1 MRRKRAS
8 MSGVTATD
16 DNLERLKPGRK
27 TVKRTPSPESETPRD
42 MEDKEGADGLST
54 TRKRYPRA
62 KQIAID
68 ELQDLGLTA
77 GDLRKLGVDVLNPEG
92 VAKML
97 K

>member
-1 MRRKRAS
+1 M
-8 MSGVTATD
+8 D
-16 DNLERLKPGRK
+16 DTLERLKPGRK
-27 TVKRTPSPESETPRD
+27 KVKGTPSPESETPRD
-42 MEDKEGADGLST
+42 LENKEGASSVFGVDGSST